1 LRLPLPLA
9 EVRPEAVGPET
20 EQDEVPEAVAA
31 PELSAANVPLNV
43 PVERAGGVGV
53 GQTRDR
59 ATGEQR
65 SDARPP
71 DHLLAQ

>member
-1 LRLPLPLA
+1 M
-9 EVRPEAVGPET
+9 GPET

-31 PELSAANVPLNV
+31 PELSTVNVPLNV
-43 PVERAGGVGV
+43 QVALV